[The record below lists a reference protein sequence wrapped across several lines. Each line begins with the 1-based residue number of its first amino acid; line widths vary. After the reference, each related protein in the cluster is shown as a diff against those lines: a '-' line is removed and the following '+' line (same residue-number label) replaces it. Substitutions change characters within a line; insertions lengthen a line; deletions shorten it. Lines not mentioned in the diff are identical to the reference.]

1 MSRDQIRREEEEE
14 YRGKVD
20 ILYNKFYKDPS
31 SGVFLDNSTNRI
43 YQTARQDASL
53 VPIDRKTIERYRL
66 SLEVL
71 SRDRQ
76 RRYLPSKIR
85 YKSWRSWVVH
95 GPKNILAG
103 INRSIGWSVRPSV
116 PRQLSPSSHQSLI
129 QETWHF

>member
-1 MSRDQIRREEEEE
+1 MSRDQIRREEEDE

-20 ILYNKFYKDPS
+20 ILYNRFYRDPS

-43 YQTARQDASL
+43 YQAARQDGSL
-53 VPIDRKTIERYRL
+53 VPIDKKTIDRYRL

-76 RRYLPSKIR
+76 RRYLPSKVR

-95 GPKNILAG
+95 GPKNIIAG
-103 INRSIGWSVRPSV
+103 
-116 PRQLSPSSHQSLI
+116 
-129 QETWHF
+129 